1 MKKAGLSVGMMY
13 GKGGGAQPTLGTGS
27 ASVNAPTAMPQN
39 MAMDMATQAAN
50 IELAKAQAEKA
61 KAEAKKIGGV
71 DTEEG
76 YTRIKSLTQGMNESR
91 AKTRLLEFQGDSEE
105 YNVNLK
111 HDTYEDLV
119 NQTKLATKNA
129 IQGLRILQNS
139 ADYNEATYNDRVNII
154 TAELLGQEL
163 SNKVLEL
170 NQDKTKEEIEQI
182 KQNIEA
188 SKATITQ
195 GWTKL
200 SLEAK
205 QQAINWFNAAVN
217 QRWKGCD

>member
-1 MKKAGLSVGMMY
+1 
-13 GKGGGAQPTLGTGS
+13 
-27 ASVNAPTAMPQN
+27 
-39 MAMDMATQAAN
+39 
-50 IELAKAQAEKA
+50 
-61 KAEAKKIGGV
+61 
-71 DTEEG
+71 
-76 YTRIKSLTQGMNESR
+76 MNESR

-111 HDTYEDLV
+111 HDTYEELV

-139 ADYNEATYNDRVNII
+139 ADYNEATYNDRVDII

-170 NQDKTKEEIEQI
+170 NQDKTKGEIEQI

-217 QRWKGCD
+217 QQNATSNAKQADAATMNAGTNRINAGINSARLEFDKWLHDVKDSTKLTVETIKSIGQTLINKIPFGKK